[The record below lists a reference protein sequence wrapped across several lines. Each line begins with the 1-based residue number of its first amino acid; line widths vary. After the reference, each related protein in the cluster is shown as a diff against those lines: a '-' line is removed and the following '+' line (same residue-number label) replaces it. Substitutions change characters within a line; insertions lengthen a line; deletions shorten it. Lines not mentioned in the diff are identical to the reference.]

1 MSEPLGLRIYRLLT
15 SAAEPLSG
23 LLFAQRLKRGRENP
37 ERVNERRGIASV
49 ARPLGPL
56 VWLHGASVGELTSVL
71 PLISHLHA
79 RGLSLLVTSGT
90 VTSSQLAEQRLPG
103 GVVHQFVP
111 FDVPAYARRFLE
123 HWKPQLALF
132 VESDLWPNLLQETA
146 ARGVPMVLVN
156 ARLSERSFRRW
167 QRFPNIIAHMLRR
180 FALALAR
187 TSLDAE
193 RLSALRAERVV
204 ITGDLK
210 LDVPAPPADADAL
223 AELKQAIGERP
234 LLAAS
239 STHSGEDEQ
248 VLFAHCELRGAHPG
262 LLTIIAPRHPERG
275 PQIADV
281 ARSMGCA
288 VSLRSQGTLPAAE
301 TDVYIAD
308 TLGEL
313 GLLYRLAPFV
323 FIGGSLIRHGGQNPI
338 EAAKLGACVLHGPHV
353 WNFAETYAALDMA
366 NGAVPI
372 DDAQALRA
380 RFAELL
386 ANPQRVP
393 EIGGAGKGIVDAL
406 GGGLDRTLAALEPYL
421 ARLQQGRT
429 YA

>member
-1 MSEPLGLRIYRLLT
+1 
-15 SAAEPLSG
+15 
-23 LLFAQRLKRGRENP
+23 
-37 ERVNERRGIASV
+37 
-49 ARPLGPL
+49 
-56 VWLHGASVGELTSVL
+56 
-71 PLISHLHA
+71 
-79 RGLSLLVTSGT
+79 
-90 VTSSQLAEQRLPG
+90 
-103 GVVHQFVP
+103 
-111 FDVPAYARRFLE
+111 
-123 HWKPQLALF
+123 
-132 VESDLWPNLLQETA
+132 
-146 ARGVPMVLVN
+146 
-156 ARLSERSFRRW
+156 
-167 QRFPNIIAHMLRR
+167 
-180 FALALAR
+180 
-187 TSLDAE
+187 
-193 RLSALRAERVV
+193 
-204 ITGDLK
+204 
-210 LDVPAPPADADAL
+210 
-223 AELKQAIGERP
+223 
-234 LLAAS
+234 
-239 STHSGEDEQ
+239 
-248 VLFAHCELRGAHPG
+248 
-262 LLTIIAPRHPERG
+262 
-275 PQIADV
+275 
-281 ARSMGCA
+281 MGCA